1 MRQQIALST
10 FNWLNEKNEG
20 EATWCCKTCD
30 RGCGTVVTEVM
41 ELWLVGSPIINLD
54 QILVSF
60 EAFGV
65 NKFYRVPATKVI

>member
-20 EATWCCKTCD
+20 EA
-30 RGCGTVVTEVM
+30 RGYGTVVTEVM

-65 NKFYRVPATKVI
+65 NKFYRVPATKVM